1 MSAATQGNESCLP
14 PSKDREQTNFPE
26 APASATPRPDLDG
39 LPTLEV
45 PGEGTFVVRHG
56 FDAISTLCQV
66 GMTPRVVTG
75 LLIRLLKNHFSDA
88 DLIMDPKL
96 QKYIWDENSQKSKI
110 RIVQNAYFDA
120 KNAGQLPAIV
130 VGRGALQSK
139 RVSMDDRTQN
149 MMGDAEAAMTGFQ
162 RYTRFHQVEFKITV
176 ITEVLG
182 EADDLA
188 TEVFDTLT
196 FLSPM
201 MTERL
206 PFHDFQVVGMGP
218 VGALSDTGT
227 QLAVPIQLTAVY
239 EYAWTLQPLAPRLKT
254 LSIQPT

>member
-1 MSAATQGNESCLP
+1 MSSATQGNETCLP
-14 PSKDREQTNFPE
+14 PTQDKPQVNFPE
-26 APASATPRPDLDG
+26 ATAPGPQNPQG
-39 LPTLEV
+39 YPTMTV
-45 PGEGTFVVRHG
+45 GDQVFVVRHG
-56 FDAISTLCQV
+56 LDEVSTLCQV

-75 LLIRLLKNHFSDA
+75 LLIRILKNHFA
-88 DLIMDPKL
+88 DPTLIMDPKL
-96 QKYIWDENSQKSKI
+96 QQYVWDENSQKSKI

-120 KNAGQLPAIV
+120 KSAGQLPALI

-139 RVSMDDRTQN
+139 RISMDDRTQN
-149 MMGDAEAAMTGFQ
+149 MLSGTDAALSGFQ
-162 RYTRFHQVEFKITV
+162 RYTRFHEVQFTITA

-196 FLSPM
+196 YLSPM

-218 VGALSDTGT
+218 VGALTETGT

-254 LSIQPT
+254 LSIHPT